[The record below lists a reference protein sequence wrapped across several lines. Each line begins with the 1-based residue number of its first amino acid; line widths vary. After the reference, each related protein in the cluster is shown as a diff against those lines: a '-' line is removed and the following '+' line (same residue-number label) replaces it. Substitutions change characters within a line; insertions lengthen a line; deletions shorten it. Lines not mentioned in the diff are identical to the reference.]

1 MQYLR
6 IKKKRNKKK
15 YLEYDLYQLITI
27 TLSLANIKGRP
38 LSFLIYSSIILWFL
52 PGNKILVILLI
63 YAFLLF

>member
-38 LSFLIYSSIILWFL
+38 LSILIYSSIILWFL
-52 PGNKILVILLI
+52 PGSKILVILLI